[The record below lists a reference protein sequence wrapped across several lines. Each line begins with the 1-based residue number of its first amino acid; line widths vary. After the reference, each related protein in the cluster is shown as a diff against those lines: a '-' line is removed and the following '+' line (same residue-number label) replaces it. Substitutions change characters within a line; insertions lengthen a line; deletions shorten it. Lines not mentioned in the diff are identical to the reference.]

1 MTDIEIIKAFETND
15 QKGIREAYYAWRT
28 PFFQAIQT
36 RTRLDEDYLDDA
48 YQEAIIRLQ
57 QHILTGRLTR
67 NNLQRSLLA
76 YLKAIG
82 IFTSKEIMRGRRE
95 LPESRLPQRRDEDHE
110 DVSLADELSEGEQ
123 DLGTT
128 NETSFDPSAYY
139 DEEERERVI
148 REEVQL
154 MGKPCA
160 PLLIGF
166 LWDQKSMATLAKELN
181 YSNADSAKSQKARC
195 MKKLTTYVKH
205 KLIKYG
211 YGK

>member
-1 MTDIEIIKAFETND
+1 MTDIETIQAFLAND
-15 QKGIREAYYAWRT
+15 QQGIREAYYAWRM
-28 PFFQAIQT
+28 PFFQTVQI
-36 RTRLDEDYLDDA
+36 RTGLDEDYLDDA
-48 YQEAIIRLQ
+48 YQEAVIRLQ
-57 QHILTGRLTR
+57 QHILTGRLTT

-82 IFTSKEIMRGRRE
+82 IFTAREIMRGRRE
-95 LPESRLPQRRDEDHE
+95 LPESRLQYRTEEDDE
-110 DVSLADELSEGEQ
+110 SLADELSEGEQ

-128 NETSFDPSAYY
+128 TEAAFDPSAYY

-148 REEVQL
+148 RNEVQL

-166 LWDQKSMATLAKELN
+166 YWSQKSMDTLATELN
-181 YSNADSAKSQKARC
+181 YSNADSAKSQKAKC

-205 KLIKYG
+205 KLIEYG
-211 YGK
+211 YGE